1 MKNKKR
7 RYYTLANDKMFKN
20 ILLKYI
26 NILQW
31 FINGIMRNIDKNCNI
46 NIIGIE
52 NVELYKDRM
61 YIKNKIIDSLI
72 ITDYAYFNIE
82 LNNMFDKSRQI
93 RNIFYI
99 NSIFINKVKVKEDYN
114 SIDKPIIQINL
125 NLNQK
130 KTKKLINKYVF
141 MNEYCIIEK
150 YDDLIYIVNIDVA
163 RIVKIWYN
171 LNRNEKFYEK
181 YKHILIIGMSEYDL
195 KNIKEGDN
203 MIDTVIRKIDDMN
216 RDEGFYQALTD
227 EEDIR
232 FQMNTQY
239 NNGVLKGEKRGEK
252 RGIKKGFEQGA
263 TSMNL
268 ENAKKMKLEKLPIDM
283 IKKITGLDVKTIMT
297 L

>member
-130 KTKKLINKYVF
+130 KN
-141 MNEYCIIEK
+141 
-150 YDDLIYIVNIDVA
+150 
-163 RIVKIWYN
+163 
-171 LNRNEKFYEK
+171 
-181 YKHILIIGMSEYDL
+181 
-195 KNIKEGDN
+195 
-203 MIDTVIRKIDDMN
+203 
-216 RDEGFYQALTD
+216 
-227 EEDIR
+227 
-232 FQMNTQY
+232 
-239 NNGVLKGEKRGEK
+239 
-252 RGIKKGFEQGA
+252 
-263 TSMNL
+263 
-268 ENAKKMKLEKLPIDM
+268 
-283 IKKITGLDVKTIMT
+283 KKIN
-297 L
+297 

>member
-130 KTKKLINKYVF
+130 KAKKLISKYVF

-239 NNGVLKGEKRGEK
+239 NNGVLKGEKRG
-252 RGIKKGFEQGA
+252 IKKGFEQGA

>member
-1 MKNKKR
+1 
-7 RYYTLANDKMFKN
+7 
-20 ILLKYI
+20 
-26 NILQW
+26 
-31 FINGIMRNIDKNCNI
+31 
-46 NIIGIE
+46 
-52 NVELYKDRM
+52 
-61 YIKNKIIDSLI
+61 
-72 ITDYAYFNIE
+72 
-82 LNNMFDKSRQI
+82 
-93 RNIFYI
+93 
-99 NSIFINKVKVKEDYN
+99 
-114 SIDKPIIQINL
+114 
-125 NLNQK
+125 
-130 KTKKLINKYVF
+130 

-150 YDDLIYIVNIDVA
+150 YDDLIYIVYIDVA

-239 NNGVLKGEKRGEK
+239 NNGVLKGEKRG
-252 RGIKKGFEQGA
+252 IKKGFEQGA

>member
-239 NNGVLKGEKRGEK
+239 NNGVLKGEKRG
-252 RGIKKGFEQGA
+252 IKKGFEQGA